1 MGRKVFLSFL
11 GTNNY
16 LACNYEN
23 SKGKI
28 ENVRF
33 VQEAI
38 LQLECSKFT
47 EEDRVFVFCTAEAR
61 KKNWV
66 DLDEEKGLGQD
77 PARLADPVLD
87 RIGLYSRLV
96 ELKNSGKLQATFDQ
110 EPIFIED
117 GFSEQEVWKI
127 FEAVYKVLEEG
138 DEVYLDI
145 THSFRFMP
153 MLSIVLMNY
162 AKLLKGVTIKS
173 ISYGAFEKLGPA
185 YKLKSVPVEDRNAPI
200 VDISSFAELQDWT
213 NATNIL
219 VKTGS
224 ADELNQMTSLKRKA
238 FFSQKGS
245 KDQDEQT
252 KILDQARATQ
262 LLSDT
267 LLALRTNRGL
277 EITKGEIFKQLN
289 EAIQTVKNNLSS
301 DEVLLRI
308 LDKVAEK
315 ISIFQP
321 KTSWENGLTAV
332 KWNIEHG
339 LIQQGV
345 TMLQEVI
352 VTYICEEKGWSYTNR
367 SLRERIGKILQG
379 LSLYYAGKP
388 TDALVESDGITQSC
402 IEQFKKSEKIKSL
415 VKVYVSMSRS
425 IRNDINHGGL
435 VVDIKSD
442 GSVSGPKKGKDIV
455 DKLKEYYKATQNAI
469 YGIGE

>member
-38 LQLECSKFT
+38 LQLECSQFT

-213 NATNIL
+213 NAVREFKKYGKTESFVSLAAGAYSELAEKIKAVEQSINTNRGRRIYQGDIF
-219 VKTGS
+219 K
-224 ADELNQMTSLKRKA
+224 ELNQVLDRLKEIDPKPLQDLVRIIQNKVSEFDGHKTLDNGKVAVEWCIDHQMTQQGITILDELVTSVLCEKIYGSKSIKNAYKRNLVNAMFYVVKDNLPVSKWSDVLKGRDAEVNQFRDIVDLELVELKR
-238 FFSQKGS
+238 
-245 KDQDEQT
+245 D
-252 KILDQARATQ
+252 
-262 LLSDT
+262 
-267 LLALRTNRGL
+267 
-277 EITKGEIFKQLN
+277 
-289 EAIQTVKNNLSS
+289 
-301 DEVLLRI
+301 
-308 LDKVAEK
+308 
-315 ISIFQP
+315 
-321 KTSWENGLTAV
+321 
-332 KWNIEHG
+332 
-339 LIQQGV
+339 
-345 TMLQEVI
+345 
-352 VTYICEEKGWSYTNR
+352 
-367 SLRERIGKILQG
+367 
-379 LSLYYAGKP
+379 LSL
-388 TDALVESDGITQSC
+388 L
-402 IEQFKKSEKIKSL
+402 
-415 VKVYVSMSRS
+415 
-425 IRNDINHGGL
+425 RNDINHSGYTKNNNPDNFDTEL
-435 VVDIKSD
+435 VSIYNKIKRF
-442 GSVSGPKKGKDIV
+442 
-455 DKLKEYYKATQNAI
+455 L
-469 YGIGE
+469 

>member
-87 RIGLYSRLV
+87 RIGLYNRLV

-117 GFSEQEVWKI
+117 GFSEEEVWKI
-127 FEAVYKVLEEG
+127 FEAIYKVLEEG
-138 DEVYLDI
+138 DEIYLDI
-145 THSFRFMP
+145 TYSFRFMP
-153 MLSIVLMNY
+153 MLSVILMNY
-162 AKLLKGVTIKS
+162 AKLLKNITVTGIF
-173 ISYGAFEKLGPA
+173 YGAFDARKDNIA
-185 YKLKSVPVEDRNAPI
+185 PVWNLN
-200 VDISSFAELQDWT
+200 SFAELQDWT

-224 ADELNQMTSLKRKA
+224 ADELNQMSSLKRKA
-238 FFSQKGS
+238 FFSKKGS
-245 KDQDEQT
+245 KDQDEKT
-252 KILDQARATQ
+252 KILAQAGATQ

-308 LDKVAEK
+308 LDKVVEK

-345 TMLQEVI
+345 TMLQEV
-352 VTYICEEKGWSYTNR
+352 VLTFLCEKYNLNYTDRSCRNDIGGVLYAINRKVSLDDAKLSIEKKVNGDEEGRYHRNDRWDLLS
-367 SLRERIGKILQG
+367 KIKEDVEKTELAKQ
-379 LSLYYAGKP
+379 Y
-388 TDALVESDGITQSC
+388 DAVTQS
-402 IEQFKKSEKIKSL
+402 L
-415 VKVYVSMSRS
+415 
-425 IRNDINHGGL
+425 RNDINHGGYL
-435 VVDIKSD
+435 SSASNQRGIVNGLKKSYTAI
-442 GSVSGPKKGKDIV
+442 SNT
-455 DKLKEYYKATQNAI
+455 LKELAI
-469 YGIGE
+469 I